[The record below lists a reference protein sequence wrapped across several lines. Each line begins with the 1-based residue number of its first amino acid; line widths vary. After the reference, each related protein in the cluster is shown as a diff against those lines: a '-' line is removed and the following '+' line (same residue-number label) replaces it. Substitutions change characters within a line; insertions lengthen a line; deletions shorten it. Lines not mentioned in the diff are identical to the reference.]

1 MNLYLVQHGEAKKKE
16 EDPQRSLS
24 EQGWTDIRKV
34 ASFIAKQTNIQ
45 VRNILH
51 SGKTR
56 ARQTA
61 ETLAEYL
68 NPPEGIKEA
77 ERLEPLADP
86 SAWVDRLAE
95 SKEDIML
102 VGHLPHLSKLAAH
115 LLCQDE
121 NKKIVEFQMGGIVCL
136 GKDESDIWSVRWMVI
151 PQILT

>member
-1 MNLYLVQHGEAKKKE
+1 MNLYLVQHAEAKREE

-24 EQGWTDIRKV
+24 KKGWTDIRKV
-34 ASFIAKQTNIQ
+34 AAYIAEHINIQ
-45 VRNILH
+45 VSSIVH

-77 ERLEPLADP
+77 EGLEPLAEP
-86 SAWVDRLAE
+86 SAWVNRLAE
-95 SKEDIML
+95 TKEDIML
-102 VGHLPHLSKLAAH
+102 VGHLPHLGKLSAH

-121 NKKIVEFQMGGIVCL
+121 TKKILDFQMGGIVCL
-136 GKDESDIWSVRWMVI
+136 RKDESGIWSVQWMILPQLI
-151 PQILT
+151 P